1 MLPVRHM
8 RLLVPALVALAGW
21 CGDAAAQTKAIGPG
35 GVLMAPGPSQPHD
48 FTPGGVGPGGV
59 SVAPGP
65 AARDTNIQ
73 RTGPGDIELAPGPAG
88 RIRSGRSVSTQVVAP
103 SSSGIAGTVK
113 ARRHHRHKHRVSRHL
128 AD

>member
-1 MLPVRHM
+1 MRALPHM
-8 RLLVPALVALAGW
+8 SLLVPVLVALAGW

-59 SVAPGP
+59 AVAPGS

-73 RTGPGDIELAPGPAG
+73 RIGPGDIELAPGPAG
-88 RIRSGRSVSTQVVAP
+88 RIRSGRSVRTQVVAP

-113 ARRHHRHKHRVSRHL
+113 AKNHGHKRRARHRV
-128 AD
+128 AG